1 MTRMSENNIVYVG
14 TKPIIN
20 YCMAVIESFRH
31 GESVALKARGR
42 AISRAVDVAEVTR
55 NRYLNGVRV
64 ESIDIKTEQLDSQ
77 DGDTR
82 NVSAITILLKNE
94 G

>member
-1 MTRMSENNIVYVG
+1 MSKNNVVYVG
-14 TKPIIN
+14 SKPIMN
-20 YCMAVIESFRH
+20 YCMAVIESLRH
-31 GESVALKARGR
+31 SDSVALKARGR

-55 NRYLNGVRV
+55 NRYLSGVKV
-64 ESIDIKTEQLDSQ
+64 ESIDIMTEELDSH

-82 NVSAITILLKNE
+82 NVSAITILLRNE

>member
-1 MTRMSENNIVYVG
+1 MSKNNVVYVG
-14 TKPIIN
+14 SKPIMN
-20 YCMAVIESFRH
+20 YCMAVIESLRH
-31 GESVALKARGR
+31 SDTVALKARGR

-64 ESIDIKTEQLDSQ
+64 ESIDIMTEELDSH

-82 NVSAITILLKNE
+82 NVSAITILLRNE
-94 G
+94 E

>member
-1 MTRMSENNIVYVG
+1 MSKNNIVYVG
-14 TKPIIN
+14 SKPLMN
-20 YCMAVIESFRH
+20 YCMAVIESLRH
-31 GESVALKARGR
+31 SDSVALKARGR

-55 NRYLNGVRV
+55 NRYLNGIKV
-64 ESIDIKTEQLDSQ
+64 ESIDIMTEELDSH

-82 NVSAITILLKNE
+82 NVSAITILLRNE

>member
-1 MTRMSENNIVYVG
+1 MPKDNVVYVG
-14 TKPIIN
+14 SKPIMN
-20 YCMAVIESFRH
+20 YCMAVIESLRH
-31 GESVALKARGR
+31 SDTVALKARGR

-64 ESIDIKTEQLDSQ
+64 ESIDIMTEELDSH

-82 NVSAITILLKNE
+82 NVSAITILLRNE
-94 G
+94 E

>member
-1 MTRMSENNIVYVG
+1 MPKDNVVYVG
-14 TKPIIN
+14 SKPIMN
-20 YCMAVIESFRH
+20 YCMAVIESLRH
-31 GESVALKARGR
+31 SDTVALKARGR

-64 ESIDIKTEQLDSQ
+64 ESIDIMTEELDSH

-82 NVSAITILLKNE
+82 NVSAITILLRNE

>member
-1 MTRMSENNIVYVG
+1 MSKDNVVYIG
-14 TKPIIN
+14 SKPILN
-20 YCMAVIESFRH
+20 YCMAVIEGLSQ
-31 GESVALKARGR
+31 GGSVALKARGR

-64 ESIDIKTEQLDSQ
+64 ESIDITTEELDSL
-77 DGDTR
+77 DGNTR
-82 NVSAITILLKNE
+82 NVSAITILLRNE

>member
-1 MTRMSENNIVYVG
+1 MSKDNVVYVG
-14 TKPIIN
+14 SKPIMN
-20 YCMAVIESFRH
+20 YCMAVIESLRH
-31 GESVALKARGR
+31 SDSVALKARGR

-55 NRYLNGVRV
+55 NRYLNGVKV
-64 ESIDIKTEQLDSQ
+64 ESIDIMTEELDSH

-82 NVSAITILLKNE
+82 NVSAITILLRNE

>member
-1 MTRMSENNIVYVG
+1 MSKDNVVYVG
-14 TKPIIN
+14 SKPILN
-20 YCMAVIESFRH
+20 YCMAVIESLRH
-31 GESVALKARGR
+31 GDTVALKARGR

-64 ESIDIKTEQLDSQ
+64 ESIEIMTEELDSR

-82 NVSAITILLKNE
+82 NVSAITILLRNE
-94 G
+94 A

>member
-1 MTRMSENNIVYVG
+1 MSKDNVVYVG
-14 TKPIIN
+14 SKPIMN
-20 YCMAVIESFRH
+20 YCMAVIESLRH
-31 GESVALKARGR
+31 SDTVALKARGR

-64 ESIDIKTEQLDSQ
+64 ESIDIMTEELDSH

-82 NVSAITILLKNE
+82 NVSAITILLRNE
-94 G
+94 E

>member
-1 MTRMSENNIVYVG
+1 MSEKNVIYVG
-14 TKPIIN
+14 SKPILN
-20 YCMAVIESFRH
+20 YCMAVIESLRH
-31 GESVALKARGR
+31 GDSVALKARVR

-55 NRYLNGVRV
+55 NRYLNSV
-64 ESIDIKTEQLDSQ
+64 ESIEIMTEELDSR

-82 NVSAITILLKNE
+82 NVSAITILLRNE

>member
-1 MTRMSENNIVYVG
+1 MSEENVVYVG
-14 TKPIIN
+14 SKPILN
-20 YCMAVIESFRH
+20 YCMAVIEGLRH
-31 GESVALKARGR
+31 GDTVALKARGR

-64 ESIDIKTEQLDSQ
+64 ESIDIMTEELDSR

-82 NVSAITILLKNE
+82 NVSAITILLRNE
-94 G
+94 A

>member
-1 MTRMSENNIVYVG
+1 MSVG
-14 TKPIIN
+14 L
-20 YCMAVIESFRH
+20 FH
-31 GESVALKARGR
+31 
-42 AISRAVDVAEVTR
+42 VTR
-55 NRYLNGVRV
+55 NRYLSEVKV
-64 ESIDIKTEQLDSQ
+64 ESIDIMTEELDSR

>member
-1 MTRMSENNIVYVG
+1 MSEDNIIYVG
-14 TKPIIN
+14 SKPTMN
-20 YCMAVIESFRH
+20 YCMAVIESIRH
-31 GESVALKARGR
+31 SDSVALKARGR
-42 AISRAVDVAEVTR
+42 AISRAAGVAEVTK
-55 NRYLNGVRV
+55 NRYLSGVKV
-64 ESIDIKTEQLDSQ
+64 KSIYIMTEQLDSH

>member
-1 MTRMSENNIVYVG
+1 MSKNNIVYVG
-14 TKPIIN
+14 SKPLMN
-20 YCMAVIESFRH
+20 YCMAVIESLRH
-31 GESVALKARGR
+31 SDSVALKARGR

-55 NRYLNGVRV
+55 NRYLNGVKV
-64 ESIDIKTEQLDSQ
+64 ESIDIMTEELDSH

-82 NVSAITILLKNE
+82 NVSAITILLRNE

>member
-1 MTRMSENNIVYVG
+1 MPKDNVVYVG
-14 TKPIIN
+14 SKPIMN
-20 YCMAVIESFRH
+20 YCMAVIESLRH
-31 GESVALKARGR
+31 SDTVALKARGR

-64 ESIDIKTEQLDSQ
+64 ESIDIMTEELDSH
-77 DGDTR
+77 DGGTR
-82 NVSAITILLKNE
+82 NVSAITILLRNE

>member
-1 MTRMSENNIVYVG
+1 MSEDNIVYVG
-14 TKPIIN
+14 SKPIMN
-20 YCMAVIESFRH
+20 YCMAVIESLRH
-31 GESVALKARGR
+31 SDKVALKARGR
-42 AISRAVDVAEVTR
+42 AISRAVDVAEVTK
-55 NRYLNGVRV
+55 NRYLSGVKV
-64 ESIDIKTEQLDSQ
+64 ESIDITTEKLDSH